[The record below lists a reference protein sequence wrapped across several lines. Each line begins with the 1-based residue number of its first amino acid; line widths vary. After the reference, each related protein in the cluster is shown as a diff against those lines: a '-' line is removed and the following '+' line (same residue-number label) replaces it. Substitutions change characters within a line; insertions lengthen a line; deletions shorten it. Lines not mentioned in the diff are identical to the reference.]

1 MRIKPLYRYRRA
13 DGRVVDSPIKPEAE
27 YTTRVRM
34 IASEGKVLTKDGVK
48 FYPMKDDD
56 SDAGWYEVSKE
67 EANAIRN
74 EAQKNEV

>member
-1 MRIKPLYRYRRA
+1 M
-13 DGRVVDSPIKPEAE
+13 KPEGE
-27 YTTRVRM
+27 YIARVRM
-34 IASEGKVLTKDGVK
+34 IPTEGKVLTKDGK
-48 FYPMKDDD
+48 TFYPMKDDD

>member
-1 MRIKPLYRYRRA
+1 MRIKPLYRYRQS

-56 SDAGWYEVSKE
+56 SDAGWYEVTKE
-67 EANAIRN
+67 EVDALRITER
-74 EAQKNEV
+74 